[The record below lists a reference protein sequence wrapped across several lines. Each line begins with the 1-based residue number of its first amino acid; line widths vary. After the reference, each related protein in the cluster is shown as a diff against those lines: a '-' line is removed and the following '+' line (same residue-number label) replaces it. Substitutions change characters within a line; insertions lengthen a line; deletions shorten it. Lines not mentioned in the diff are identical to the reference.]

1 MKKNKFNVKK
11 FVKLYTELNSMTAAG
26 MIDVL
31 PDDRAMQIVFKNL
44 LMECNAAMRWVIE
57 DTFFCEGQEQ
67 EETQTKKDAN
77 L

>member
-11 FVKLYTELNSMTAAG
+11 FVKLHTELNSMTAAG

-67 EETQTKKDAN
+67 EEKQKETR
-77 L
+77 